1 MLDKAIEDLVSAI
14 REFSFE
20 IEEKQGRGFLSKLV
34 GTGYGGPAGELS
46 RSLEVIN
53 SNVFDLGMRSM
64 DPSVKDRCSALISV
78 LGALDSNCAF
88 IGAYSDIPA
97 YQSQVTDAIVDI
109 VDVGKQL
116 AIQTS
121 H

>member
-1 MLDKAIEDLVSAI
+1 MLDDAIEDLVSAI
-14 REFSFE
+14 RKFSFE
-20 IEEKQGRGFLSKLV
+20 IEDKQGRGFLSIFV
-34 GTGYGGPAGELS
+34 GKGYGGPAEEMS
-46 RSLEVIN
+46 RSLETIN
-53 SNVFDLGMRSM
+53 SRVFNLGMRSI

-78 LGALDSNCAF
+78 LGALDSSCAF